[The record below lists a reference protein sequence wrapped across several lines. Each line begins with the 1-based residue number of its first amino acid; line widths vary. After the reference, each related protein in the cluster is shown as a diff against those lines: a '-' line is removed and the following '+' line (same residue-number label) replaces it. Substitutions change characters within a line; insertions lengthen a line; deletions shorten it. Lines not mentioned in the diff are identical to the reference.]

1 VLAQLRAAL
10 LGGQRG
16 RGRWRVRR
24 HGSSGYG
31 RVVPAGQR
39 RPGQSDHVDRLGH
52 GVQHRVG
59 CWDADADA
67 RFAEMLEHPAE
78 VPTNP
83 ARKRWPGKRGDG
95 SWSSTDAGHEPVT
108 FARYTGQG
116 SDEER
121 ERILAAR
128 PDILLTDYVMLKGF
142 PDTEPFRANFPSSA
156 RRPSRCAG
164 KRSIDQRRHV
174 PKSATSDSNPGAPA
188 DR

>member
-1 VLAQLRAAL
+1 M
-10 LGGQRG
+10 LG
-16 RGRWRVRR
+16 
-24 HGSSGYG
+24 
-31 RVVPAGQR
+31 
-39 RPGQSDHVDRLGH
+39 
-52 GVQHRVG
+52 
-59 CWDADADA
+59 
-67 RFAEMLEHPAE
+67 HPAE

-95 SWSSTDAGHEPVT
+95 SGSSTDAGHEPVT
-108 FARYTGQG
+108 FARYIGQE

-128 PDILLTDYVMLKGF
+128 PDILLTNYVMLKGF